1 MHHASRLVLP
11 GSTVPW
17 PRPTSPRRGS
27 LQLTQDT
34 LGVKTRAQ
42 LRGQGWKDY
51 QLTRAVR
58 GGSLRRIAPGWY
70 AEESAAP
77 KVTRSLS
84 SGHRLTCISA
94 TRMHGIWTPYGD
106 SATDHDEENPHK
118 LHVYCDRSIKVPPRG
133 MAARHAHTGRWP
145 DSDPVA
151 SLPLALE
158 HAIRCQSGETAAVLL
173 ESAIERRLL
182 TPAKVQLLVDNAPSS
197 VRSRIGTLSSASD
210 SGSETRVARWLRSRG
225 FRVEQQPFVAGVGYL
240 DAYVAGLFLEIDGRE
255 SHEDPE
261 TFTRDRA
268 RDLTTSSH
276 GLQVLRISYDQ
287 VWRSW
292 ADTKDLVLAAITEVG
307 PFGRRK
313 VSSLL
318 AQ

>member
-1 MHHASRLVLP
+1 MEGLPAHQGSARGLTPAYRLRLV
-11 GSTVPW
+11 
-17 PRPTSPRRGS
+17 RG
-27 LQLTQDT
+27 
-34 LGVKTRAQ
+34 RI
-42 LRGQGWKDY
+42 RGTEGH
-51 QLTRAVR
+51 
-58 GGSLRRIAPGWY
+58 
-70 AEESAAP
+70 SA
-77 KVTRSLS
+77 TH
-84 SGHRLTCISA
+84 GHRLTCISA

-106 SATDHDEENPHK
+106 SASDQVEENPHR
-118 LHVYCDRSIKVPPRG
+118 LHVYCDRSVKAPPRG

-151 SLPLALE
+151 PLPLALE

-173 ESAIERRLL
+173 ESAMERRLL
-182 TPAKVQLLVDNAPSS
+182 TPAEVQLLVDNAPSS
-197 VRSRIGTLSSASD
+197 VSSRIGTLSSASD

-225 FRVEQQPFVAGVGYL
+225 FRVEQQPFVEGVGYL

-292 ADTKDLVLAAITEVG
+292 AHTKKLLLSAVSEVG